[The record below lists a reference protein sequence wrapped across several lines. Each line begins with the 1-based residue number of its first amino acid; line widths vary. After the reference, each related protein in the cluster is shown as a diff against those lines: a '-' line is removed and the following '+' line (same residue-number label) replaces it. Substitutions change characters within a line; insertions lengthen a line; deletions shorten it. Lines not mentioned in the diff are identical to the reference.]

1 MNEESN
7 DHLFPISIAL
17 KTNSKIADLLLSQN
31 TLDLTKISIADT
43 CVFHDLAGL
52 LKYKEGRLLFYKII
66 SIFQQQN
73 LKIDNLINLVD
84 NLGFTPLLK
93 IIQAYSLWGKT

>member
-7 DHLFPISIAL
+7 DHLFPLSIAL
-17 KTNSKIADLLLSQN
+17 MNNHKVADILLSQN

-43 CVFHDLAGL
+43 CVFHDLAAF
-52 LKYKEGRLLFYKII
+52 LKCREGRRLFYKII
-66 SIFQQQN
+66 EMLKQKNI
-73 LKIDNLINLVD
+73 KIDNLINLVD

-93 IIQAYSLWGKT
+93 IMQSYSLWGKT

>member
-7 DHLFPISIAL
+7 DHLFPLSIAL
-17 KTNSKIADLLLSQN
+17 NNNYKIADILLSQN

-43 CVFHDLAGL
+43 CVFHDLACL
-52 LKYKEGRLLFYKII
+52 LKYREGRRLFYKII
-66 SIFQQQN
+66 EILKQKN
-73 LKIDNLINLVD
+73 MKIDHLINLVD

-93 IIQAYSLWGKT
+93 IMQVYSLSGKT